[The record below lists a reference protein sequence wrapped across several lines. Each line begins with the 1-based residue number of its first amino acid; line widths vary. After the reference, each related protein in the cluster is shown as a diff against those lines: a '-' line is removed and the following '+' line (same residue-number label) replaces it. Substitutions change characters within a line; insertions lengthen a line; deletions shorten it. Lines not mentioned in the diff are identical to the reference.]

1 MHASPARAV
10 IRVMAWCTLI
20 PGILVFGL
28 TGGLGQTF
36 DVASVKA
43 LAGATHGGPNT
54 IAPDGVNFQGSS
66 LGFLVRWAYGLH
78 PYQTF
83 ETVGPS
89 WIDAGLGCVWFSI
102 AAKADHPVP
111 VDQLRLMLRALL
123 AERLKLAVHRETR
136 EMPVYLLT
144 VAKDG
149 PKLRKSDAEVDD
161 GPKFSGTAVEFKG
174 QTIGRLIENLG
185 QQVSRLLLDETQLEG
200 GYEFTIDVF
209 KYQDYFTGFPGG
221 RTNMDG
227 GVNRALQDLG
237 LKLEPARRPVE
248 VLVIDHAEKTPVE
261 N

>member
-1 MHASPARAV
+1 MHARATRAV
-10 IRVMAWCTLI
+10 MKVMAWRRLTI
-20 PGILVFGL
+20 GILFFAL
-28 TGGLGQTF
+28 ASGLGQTF
-36 DVASVKA
+36 NVASVKA
-43 LAGATHGGPNT
+43 LVGATHGGPNT
-54 IAPDGVNFQGSS
+54 ITLDGVNFQGSS

-83 ETVGPS
+83 ETVGPA

-111 VDQLRLMLRALL
+111 VDQLRLMLRGLL
-123 AERLKLAVHRETR
+123 AERLKLTVHRETR

-144 VAKDG
+144 IAKGG

-161 GPKFSGTAVEFKG
+161 LPKFSGTAMEFKG

-185 QQVSRLLLDETQLEG
+185 HNVSRLLLDETQLEG

-209 KYQDYFTGFPGG
+209 KYEDYFTGVPGG
-221 RTNMDG
+221 RTNMDA

-237 LKLEPARRPVE
+237 LKLEAARRPVE